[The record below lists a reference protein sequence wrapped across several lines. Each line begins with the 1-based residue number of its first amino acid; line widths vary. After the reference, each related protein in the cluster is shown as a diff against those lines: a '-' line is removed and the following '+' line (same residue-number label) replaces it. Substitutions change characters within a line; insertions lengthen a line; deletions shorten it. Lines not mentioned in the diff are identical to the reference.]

1 MIIWLSFT
9 NKLANSL
16 HLFAFDISCCLNF
29 LEEKKENIKNWL
41 ERNKVEERLKE
52 KEANV
57 FQWRIALYDFML
69 LFLLLVDFFET
80 AEKKEMRSGGIRN
93 KLL

>member
-1 MIIWLSFT
+1 M
-9 NKLANSL
+9 
-16 HLFAFDISCCLNF
+16 
-29 LEEKKENIKNWL
+29 EEKKENIKKYWL

-80 AEKKEMRSGGIRN
+80 AEKREMRSGGIRN